1 MGSREA
7 DHKLNAWLTT
17 LLIIAASV
25 ISIPTTG
32 AQSIPQSNRATSD
45 VEGKDPRQ
53 QKQKREGT
61 ASGNLEREN
70 AKAEAISV
78 LHEVIDRFDRL
89 GDWQTQATLIS
100 NALDLLWK
108 HEEPYARSNLQRA
121 LDRFFLEYSS
131 RANTTQQRNQIVSG
145 IKTLTSCLAKHDPE
159 GAAKALDRFGKLTEE
174 LSQTNENLSTRDRL
188 AVAQSSLDVNARQS
202 AMLAAR
208 LLSAGVP
215 GTFPDYLYQLEVR
228 DEEAAAGVYRTALS
242 QLGGNPI
249 YTPNHATI
257 LSAYAFREKL
267 LVLEIRSNSKTT
279 PHIEFGSLTN
289 NLSPSPKALNLEL
302 ARIYLTVAYGFLE
315 QRLIV
320 LQPKTE
326 LDQEYL
332 VQCYFL
338 AKKLNAYAGR
348 LNLNEGGRWEQL
360 GKYYELLGQRA
371 GLTNDELGSLARL
384 AERLVAEGSIFQFD
398 DGASAFEK
406 ARASKD
412 REEKTALLVRGIH
425 ELMEA
430 GKFAEAEQKLGEIE
444 DDALA
449 SRMMDYFQ
457 FRVARAAI
465 RKRKWQ
471 DMSNHAHKIIDQ
483 QLATYLFLEGTEAAF
498 KSGKK
503 DVAFDYLQAA
513 MSTVSRIDDKPSK
526 AKALV
531 AISGLLVSVDPAW
544 SSQSVLDAASA
555 MNQAD
560 SYDGTNYSVTIE
572 LPKLKLF
579 YPLNDS
585 DINTCFER
593 SARTDWPGT
602 ISAASTISNS
612 EIRAMAQIAAC
623 RSVL

>member
-1 MGSREA
+1 M
-7 DHKLNAWLTT
+7 
-17 LLIIAASV
+17 ASV
-25 ISIPTTG
+25 LSTPTPG
-32 AQSIPQSNRATSD
+32 AQRIPQSIQTTSD
-45 VEGKDPRQ
+45 IQGKDAQ
-53 QKQKREGT
+53 GQKQQKREGIE
-61 ASGNLEREN
+61 SGNLEREN
-70 AKAEAISV
+70 TKAQAISV
-78 LHEVIDRFDRL
+78 LHEVIDRSDRIN
-89 GDWQTQATLIS
+89 DWEIQATLIS
-100 NALDLLWK
+100 NAFDLLWK
-108 HEEPYARSNLQRA
+108 HEELYASSNLQRA

-131 RANTTQQRNQIVSG
+131 RTNTTQQRNQIVSG

-174 LSQTNENLSTRDRL
+174 LSQTSENLSPRDRL

-215 GTFPDYLYQLEVR
+215 GSFPDYLYQLEIR
-228 DEEAAAGVYRTALS
+228 DEEAATDLYRTALS
-242 QLGGNPI
+242 QLAGNPI

-267 LVLEIRSNSKTT
+267 LVLEIRSNDKATT
-279 PHIEFGSLTN
+279 HIEFGSLTN
-289 NLSPSPKALNLEL
+289 NLSPPPKALNLEL
-302 ARIYLTVAYGFLE
+302 ARAYLSVAYGFLA
-315 QRLIV
+315 QRLFV

-338 AKKLNAYAGR
+338 AKKLSAYAGY

-360 GKYYELLGQRA
+360 GRNYELLGLRG

-406 ARASKD
+406 AKTSKN

-425 ELMEA
+425 ELLEA
-430 GKFAEAEQKLGEIE
+430 GKFAEAEQKIGDIE
-444 DDALA
+444 DDAVL
-449 SRMMDYFQ
+449 SRVMDYFH
-457 FRVARAAI
+457 FRIARAAI

-471 DMSNHAHKIIDQ
+471 DMTNHTHKIVDQ
-483 QLATYLFLEGTEAAF
+483 QLATYLFLEAAEAAF

-503 DVAFDYLQAA
+503 DLASEYLQSA
-513 MSTVSRIDDKPSK
+513 MSMVSRIDDQPSK

-531 AISGLLVSVDPAW
+531 ALSGLLVSVEPAW
-544 SSQSVLDAASA
+544 SNQSLLDAARA

-560 SYDGTNYSVTIE
+560 SYDGANYSVTIE
-572 LPKLKLF
+572 LPKLRLF
-579 YPLNDS
+579 LPLNDS
-585 DINTCFER
+585 DLNTSFER
-593 SARTDWPGT
+593 SAKTDWPGT
-602 ISAASTISNS
+602 ISAASTISRS

>member
-1 MGSREA
+1 M
-7 DHKLNAWLTT
+7 NAWLTT
-17 LLIIAASV
+17 LFIIAASV
-25 ISIPTTG
+25 ISISTLC
-32 AQSIPQSNRATSD
+32 AQSIPQSNKATSD
-45 VEGKDPRQ
+45 VQGKDPQ
-53 QKQKREGT
+53 GQKKQKREET
-61 ASGNLEREN
+61 DSGNLEREN
-70 AKAEAISV
+70 AKAQAISV
-78 LHEVIDRFDRL
+78 LHEVIDRSDRIN
-89 GDWQTQATLIS
+89 DWEIQATLIS

-108 HEEPYARSNLQRA
+108 HEESYARSNLQRA

-131 RANTTQQRNQIVSG
+131 RTNTTQQRSQVVTG
-145 IKTLTSCLAKHDPE
+145 IKTLISSLAKHDPE
-159 GAAKALDRFGKLTEE
+159 GAAKALDRFGKLAEE
-174 LSQTNENLSTRDRL
+174 LSQTSENLSPRDRL

-208 LLSAGVP
+208 VLSAGVP

-228 DEEAAAGVYRTALS
+228 DEESAADLYRAALS
-242 QLGGNPI
+242 QLAGNPI

-267 LVLEIRSNSKTT
+267 LVVEIRSNDKAAT
-279 PHIEFGSLTN
+279 HIEFGSLTN
-289 NLSPSPKALNLEL
+289 NLSPPPKALNLEL
-302 ARIYLTVAYGFLE
+302 ARAYLSVAYGFLA

-332 VQCYFL
+332 IQCYFL
-338 AKKLNAYAGR
+338 AMKLSAYAGR

-360 GKYYELLGQRA
+360 GRNYELLGQRA
-371 GLTNDELGSLARL
+371 GLTNEELASLARL

-406 ARASKD
+406 ARVSRD
-412 REEKTALLVRGIH
+412 REEKTAMLVRGIH
-425 ELMEA
+425 ELLEV
-430 GKFAEAEQKLGEIE
+430 GKFTEAEQKLGDIE
-444 DDALA
+444 DDAVL
-449 SRMMDYFQ
+449 SRMMDYFH

-471 DMSNHAHKIIDQ
+471 DVSNHTHKIIDQ
-483 QLATYLFLEGTEAAF
+483 QLATYLFLEGTGAAF

-531 AISGLLVSVDPAW
+531 AIGGLLVSVDPAW
-544 SSQSVLDAASA
+544 SSQSVLDAARA
-555 MNQAD
+555 INQAE

-572 LPKLKLF
+572 LPKLNLF
-579 YPLNDS
+579 LPLNDS

-602 ISAASTISNS
+602 ISAANTISKS

-623 RSVL
+623 RGVL

>member
-1 MGSREA
+1 M
-7 DHKLNAWLTT
+7 NAWLTT
-17 LLIIAASV
+17 LFIIAASV
-25 ISIPTTG
+25 ISISTPC
-32 AQSIPQSNRATSD
+32 AQSILQSNKVASD
-45 VEGKDPRQ
+45 VQGKDPQ
-53 QKQKREGT
+53 GQKKQKREGT
-61 ASGNLEREN
+61 DSGNLEREN
-70 AKAEAISV
+70 AKAQAISV
-78 LHEVIDRFDRL
+78 LHEIIDRSDQVK
-89 GDWQTQATLIS
+89 GWGSQATVIS

-108 HEEPYARSNLQRA
+108 HEELYARSNLQRA
-121 LDRFFLEYSS
+121 LDHFFLEYSS
-131 RANTTQQRNQIVSG
+131 RTNTTQQRSQVVTG
-145 IKTLTSCLAKHDPE
+145 IKTLISCLAKHDPE

-174 LSQTNENLSTRDRL
+174 LSQTSENLSTRDRL

-228 DEEAAAGVYRTALS
+228 DEGSAADLYRAALS
-242 QLGGNPI
+242 QLAGNPI

-267 LVLEIRSNSKTT
+267 LVLQIRSINKETGQ
-279 PHIEFGSLTN
+279 IDVGSLTN
-289 NLSPSPKALNLEL
+289 NLSPPPKTLNLEL
-302 ARIYLTVAYGFLE
+302 ARAYLTVAYGFLE

-332 VQCYFL
+332 VRCYFL
-338 AKKLNAYAGR
+338 AKKLNAYAVR

-360 GKYYELLGQRA
+360 GRYYELLSQRA

-406 ARASKD
+406 ARVSKD

-430 GKFAEAEQKLGEIE
+430 GKFAEAEQRIGDIE
-444 DDALA
+444 DDAVA
-449 SRMMDYFQ
+449 SRMMDYFH
-457 FRVARAAI
+457 FRIPRAAI

-471 DMSNHAHKIIDQ
+471 DVSNHTHKIGDQ
-483 QLATYLFLEGTEAAF
+483 QLATYLFLEATEAAF
-498 KSGKK
+498 KTGKK
-503 DVAFDYLQAA
+503 DVASEYLQSA
-513 MSTVSRIDDKPSK
+513 MSMVPRIDDKPSK

-531 AISGLLVSVDPAW
+531 AISGLLAAVDPAW
-544 SSQSVLDAASA
+544 SSQSVLDAARA
-555 MNQAD
+555 INQAE

-572 LPKLKLF
+572 LPKLRLSL
-579 YPLNDS
+579 PLNDS
-585 DINTCFER
+585 DINTCFQR

-602 ISAASTISNS
+602 ISAASTISKS

>member
-1 MGSREA
+1 M
-7 DHKLNAWLTT
+7 NAWLTT

-145 IKTLTSCLAKHDPE
+145 IKTLISCLAKHDPE

-174 LSQTNENLSTRDRL
+174 LSQTNENLSPRDRL

-215 GTFPDYLYQLEVR
+215 GTFPDYLYQLEIR

-338 AKKLNAYAGR
+338 AKKLNAYAVR

-555 MNQAD
+555 MNQAE

-602 ISAASTISNS
+602 ISAASTISKS